1 MSSTHP
7 YLLPVFFVL
16 AFKKHPVYFINVT
29 GADISF
35 NPFWGQVFILLERLK
50 RLLPRKI
57 TTFFADT
64 IFMSCIKTL
73 RISVIKM
80 NR

>member
-1 MSSTHP
+1 MSSSHP
-7 YLLPVFFVL
+7 HLLPVFFVL

-50 RLLPRKI
+50 K
-57 TTFFADT
+57 
-64 IFMSCIKTL
+64 
-73 RISVIKM
+73 
-80 NR
+80 